1 MSHQDATT
9 EPSGYWYRD
18 QAVMELL
25 GALREFRAADERMR
39 RRMSAHLGV
48 NPLDM
53 RALQLVIAAER
64 ADRPL
69 SPGDLSSALQVTS
82 AATTKLVDRL
92 IASGHV
98 ERSPHPHDR
107 RSVLLAPTPH
117 AHRALRRH
125 MRLLHERMAEA
136 AEAVPPH
143 CHDAVVSFLHAM
155 TEVMT
160 EDPTSSVPR
169 G

>member
-1 MSHQDATT
+1 MD
-9 EPSGYWYRD
+9 
-18 QAVMELL
+18 VL
-25 GALREFRAADERMR
+25 GALREFRRADEQMR
-39 RRMSAHLGV
+39 RRMSASLGV

-64 ADRPL
+64 EHSPL
-69 SPGDLSSALQVTS
+69 SPSDLSSALQVTS

-98 ERSPHPHDR
+98 ARSPHPSDR

-117 AHRALRRH
+117 AHRTLRRH
-125 MRLLHERMAEA
+125 MRVLHERMAEA
-136 AEAVPPH
+136 AEAVPPD
-143 CHDAVVSFLHAM
+143 CRDAVVSFLRAM
-155 TEVMT
+155 TEVLT
-160 EDPTSSVPR
+160 EVPNTSAARR